1 MRIRMYRG
9 VSACRIYLKKGKES
23 RISFLFLEVFPY
35 FLFYI
40 FIHSNKH
47 CYFFPVFILNSTFT
61 VNFLGQNLNPCF
73 IRIVR
78 NIFVVKPYAKTFA
91 RHKLFAFVMQGFV
104 IIDIEI
110 INVSSSTDSLVN
122 PDFLFGCRIYFRLEA
137 L

>member
-1 MRIRMYRG
+1 M
-9 VSACRIYLKKGKES
+9 
-23 RISFLFLEVFPY
+23 
-35 FLFYI
+35 
-40 FIHSNKH
+40 
-47 CYFFPVFILNSTFT
+47 
-61 VNFLGQNLNPCF
+61 
-73 IRIVR
+73 IVR

-110 INVSSSTDSLVN
+110 IDVSTSTDSLVN